1 MALTIT
7 DELGNTIIEVLSPDE
22 IGNTTVEVLLPAVSG
37 AVGPAGATGATGA
50 TGSGGE
56 PGGLTGQVLT
66 KASTNDYDYVWE
78 YKYLGRF
85 NLEAA
90 TNRALA
96 NATGV
101 TVERYFT
108 CTAEG
113 NGESFNIQSNT
124 PSAGNV
130 IRRRIYYKNEA
141 FETTDVNTWTLVH
154 TFADDATYASTATQ
168 WAATLEAQTYGKPP
182 FTLAISWQDIP
193 AFEGLLDT
201 YPGAAAAYSV
211 RLLDKDYAGDCI
223 RVRRASDNTE
233 QDIGFDGNGDL
244 DTGALASFCTGTN
257 GFVRTWYDQSGNANH
272 ATQTTTA
279 NQPKIYDSSTG
290 VLTRNSLPT
299 LQFDGTND
307 SLLSTSAI
315 DPLFITAANAP
326 NTSGTFKSICGADSD
341 DAVANGSFYFQ
352 YNTPARIPVFLRIT
366 TADISTSVD
375 FVAKASTAVTNN
387 TMNLL
392 TGTRTTTSINL
403 YVNSITS
410 GNDTTSNAL
419 RPVGGVD
426 SGKFRLMASYYNNAV
441 SDYLAGDLSEIIAYT
456 SDQSANRAAIETN
469 INDYFNIF

>member
-141 FETTDVNTWTLVH
+141 FEATDVNTWTLLY
-154 TFADDATYASTATQ
+154 TFDNDTDYNDTATQ

-182 FTLAISWQDIP
+182 FTLALTWEDVP
-193 AFEGLLDT
+193 AYLGVLDT
-201 YPGAAAAYSV
+201 TPGAKIGVSIRKLRA
-211 RLLDKDYAGDCI
+211 DYTGACM
-223 RVRRASDNTE
+223 RVRRASNNNET
-233 QDIGFDGNGDL
+233 DIGFDANGVL
-244 DTGALASFCTGTN
+244 DTTALATFCTGTN
-257 GFVRTWYDQSGNANH
+257 CFVRTWYDQSGSGANLSN
-272 ATQTTTA
+272 TTTGQ
-279 NQPKIYDSSTG
+279 QPQIYASATG
-290 VLTRNSLPT
+290 VILDDAGLLPAVYFPGSGGY
-299 LQFDGTND
+299 Q
-307 SLLSTSAI
+307 LSTDNGVVTFDAADRYITIHSVYSWTGVNALSYIWSGNSDRGFWAHHESSKQKMAIGRTAQFVVNSSANLATNTLNVRTDLI
-315 DPLFITAANAP
+315 A
-326 NTSGTFKSICGADSD
+326 NTSISIRKDGGSQGS
-341 DAVANGSFYFQ
+341 AVAIPADYSTMAQLNRMGNGGAGSTAHQLQGKISELIQ
-352 YNTPARIPVFLRIT
+352 Y
-366 TADISTSVD
+366 
-375 FVAKASTAVTNN
+375 ASTQD
-387 TMNLL
+387 
-392 TGTRTTTSINL
+392 
-403 YVNSITS
+403 ITS
-410 GNDTTSNAL
+410 LYA
-419 RPVGGVD
+419 
-426 SGKFRLMASYYNNAV
+426 AV
-441 SDYLAGDLSEIIAYT
+441 EQNQIDFY
-456 SDQSANRAAIETN
+456 
-469 INDYFNIF
+469 

>member
-7 DELGNTIIEVLSPDE
+7 DEL
-22 IGNTTVEVLLPAVSG
+22 GNTTVEVLLPAVSG

-96 NATGV
+96 DATGV

-124 PSAGNV
+124 PSAGNKIV
-130 IRRRIYYKNEA
+130 RKIWYKNEA

-154 TFADDATYASTATQ
+154 TFADNATYASTTTQ

-193 AFEGLLDT
+193 VFTGLLDT
-201 YPGAAAAYSV
+201 YSGAAAAYSV
-211 RLLDKDYAGDCI
+211 RLLDKDYAGSCI

-233 QDIGFDGNGDL
+233 QDIGFTLAGDL
-244 DTGALASFCTGTN
+244 DTGALTSFCTGTD

-279 NQPKIYDSSTG
+279 NQPKIYDSATG
-290 VLTRNSLPT
+290 VITENSEPA
-299 LQFDGTND
+299 LQFDGTD
-307 SLLSTSAI
+307 SFVPTSVVSYTDLTWFTVTKKTDTTGAGSI
-315 DPLFITAANAP
+315 IFFQNSGAYGGDDVDNQGNPRLGTAGGLVIASSLANASA
-326 NTSGTFKSICGADSD
+326 SGGE
-341 DAVANGSFYFQ
+341 ANQ
-352 YNTPARIPVFLRIT
+352 HL
-366 TADISTSVD
+366 
-375 FVAKASTAVTNN
+375 
-387 TMNLL
+387 
-392 TGTRTTTSINL
+392 
-403 YVNSITS
+403 
-410 GNDTTSNAL
+410 
-419 RPVGGVD
+419 
-426 SGKFRLMASYYNNAV
+426 SYYNRNGTSANGGLNGEV
-441 SDYLAGDLSEIIAYT
+441 KTPATVNTTAFVLNNLFSYSSASYNYNGKAQEIVLYN
-456 SDQSANRAAIETN
+456 SNQSANRAAIETN
-469 INDYFNIF
+469 INSYFSIY